1 MASEEAEGQERRRRM
16 AAMVEESEGV
26 AMNIAR
32 AEEAV
37 KVAGGGVRGGGGW
50 MW

>member
-1 MASEEAEGQERRRRM
+1 MI
-16 AAMVEESEGV
+16 EESEVV

-37 KVAGGGVRGGGGW
+37 RVVEGEVARRRWMDVVMGG
-50 MW
+50 